1 MQTNDNSVTPP
12 ETEVIEQ
19 PTNPIGIFFSSMASG
34 PASDTFLKEWFTG
47 YIQKNN
53 LKVVSA
59 DKYAGCGKEGEY
71 IIVIRL
77 GKETSNS
84 LLQFRKTLETV
95 VNKQVA
101 INKIENSS
109 AGPIHIEYAVKE
121 DSYSYCRLGKK
132 NWL

>member
-1 MQTNDNSVTPP
+1 
-12 ETEVIEQ
+12 
-19 PTNPIGIFFSSMASG
+19 MASG

-71 IIVIRL
+71 IIVIRLGKETSNSLVIRL